1 MHLQARTH
9 PLARGAAL
17 PVPLPAA
24 IVLGSLLLGFL
35 TLLLPSA
42 PTYDPFS
49 WIIWGREILHLDL
62 NTVDGPSWKPLPVIV
77 TTLTAPLGEAS
88 PYIWVAVARAGAFA
102 SVWLAWLLAARLGGR
117 VAGFVAAAGLA
128 LMPWYIRHNAL
139 ANSEGI
145 MVALVFAG
153 VLLHL
158 NGRRGWAFTMA
169 IGAGLLRPEAW
180 PFLGLYALW
189 LLWEDRTRLRWLA
202 LSLVSIPVLWLGP
215 ELWGSGNAFRASDR
229 AQKPNR
235 DSPAFAEHPA
245 LEVTKD
251 AIGLAPAAAIVG
263 VVLALGLAAFALL
276 RGGAGVGGAGLGSVG
291 GVGAERAAEDGASG
305 LRGRLPSRHDAAVA
319 LALGVLAIAWIGLV
333 AVMTTR
339 GFSGNQRYLIVP
351 AALLI
356 LLGGVGVAWAVR
368 ALVPDGAAL
377 PAVAAV
383 AAVVLAA
390 LFVGPGADT
399 IRGTLRTVEYQVD
412 LYRDLGTLIDEGG
425 GADAVKACGTAV
437 TGPFMVP
444 QVAWRLHRHT
454 GEVKVEPEPGK
465 RAVFF
470 HVRLTGGAKVG
481 PPVSA
486 ARPYE
491 LARAGHWLL
500 TSDCE
505 RGAR

>member
-1 MHLQARTH
+1 M
-9 PLARGAAL
+9 
-17 PVPLPAA
+17 PLPALV
-24 IVLGSLLLGFL
+24 ILGSLLLGFL

-77 TTLTAPLGEAS
+77 TTLTAPFGEAS

-102 SVWLAWLLAARLGGR
+102 SVILAGLLAGRLGGW
-117 VAGFVAAAGLA
+117 VAGLVAAAGLG

-153 VLLHL
+153 VLFHL

-189 LLWEDRTRLRWLA
+189 LLWDDRTRLRWLA

-229 AQKPNR
+229 AQKPNP

-245 LEVTKD
+245 LEVVKNGID
-251 AIGLAPAAAIVG
+251 LPPVAAIVG
-263 VVLALGLAAFALL
+263 VVLALGLGAFALRRSGTDAL
-276 RGGAGVGGAGLGSVG
+276 RDRLPARDDALTALGLG
-291 GVGAERAAEDGASG
+291 
-305 LRGRLPSRHDAAVA
+305 LLAV
-319 LALGVLAIAWIGLV
+319 AWIGLV

-356 LLGGVGVAWAVR
+356 LLGAVGLTWAVR
-368 ALVPDGAAL
+368 ALVPRGVAL
-377 PAVAAV
+377 PAAAAVAAV
-383 AAVVLAA
+383 ALAA
-390 LFVGPGADT
+390 LFVAPGADT
-399 IRGTLRTVEYQVD
+399 IAGTLRTVEYQVD
-412 LYRDLGTLIDEGG
+412 LYDDLGTLVEEGG
-425 GADAVKACGTAV
+425 GAEALKACGTAV

-444 QVAWRLHRHT
+444 QVAWRLHQHT
-454 GEVKVEPEPGK
+454 GQVKIEPEPGK

-470 HVRLTGGAKVG
+470 HVRLVANQNVG
-481 PPVSA
+481 PPVDQ
-486 ARPYE
+486 ARRYR

-505 RGAR
+505 TRR